1 LLAYFSN
8 KFGHLVDE
16 GYGKAEKVI
25 DIALIV
31 DDGTGWISCRKWFC
45 VLSARYGCH
54 KLPIYIYI
62 YIYEVPFH
70 GFLIW
75 QIFCVSLSIPGFHVS
90 MHMAPDTIVS
100 MEN

>member
-1 LLAYFSN
+1 MEQAGS
-8 KFGHLVDE
+8 V
-16 GYGKAEKVI
+16 AENGSVFYLQGMDVI
-25 DIALIV
+25 SFL
-31 DDGTGWISCRKWFC
+31 
-45 VLSARYGCH
+45 
-54 KLPIYIYI
+54 YIYI